1 MAAFLADVVLQIT
14 RLSLQRCCKMQ
25 GLTACRSIHTQGA
38 PLLFQTSN
46 ILSSEPMK
54 RKKRDDP
61 ALAAARIARKKKNI
75 EKLLKQKQRL
85 GRILKPIEEIEG
97 NFKLQQRAHELR
109 RERTQLTFE
118 ESEERAL
125 LHKDWTRHR
134 MHQFIDDMN
143 AVHQFTNSQQKAL
156 KELRE
161 ESEELY
167 QQAIQIDN
175 NSLLYE
181 WHGPVSTPPIEG
193 YDSPDGEYVDTTRQ
207 Y

>member
-1 MAAFLADVVLQIT
+1 MAAFLAEVVLQIT
-14 RLSLQRCCKMQ
+14 RLSLQRCYKMQ
-25 GLTACRSIHTQGA
+25 GLTACRSIHMQGA
-38 PLLFQTSN
+38 PLLFQTSQ

-61 ALAAARIARKKKNI
+61 AVAAARIARKKKNI
-75 EKLLKQKQRL
+75 EKLLKQKLRL
-85 GRILKPIEEIEG
+85 GRILKPIEEIDG
-97 NFKLQQRAHELR
+97 NFKLQQHAHELL

-134 MHQFIDDMN
+134 LRQFIDDMN
-143 AVHQFTNSQQKAL
+143 AVHQVIASQQKAL
-156 KELRE
+156 RELRE

-167 QQAIQIDN
+167 QQAIQTDN
-175 NSLLYE
+175 NSLPFE
-181 WHGPVSTPPIEG
+181 WQGPTATPPFEG
-193 YDSPDGEYVDTTRQ
+193 YDSPDGEYVDTTRK